1 MGWLIALAVIGLIAV
16 IPIGVSA
23 RYDEAGPLVKLIAG
37 PFRVTVI
44 PGEKK
49 DKPGKNPK
57 TKDKPKTAGLAGASS
72 KGGSLTD
79 FLPLIDVVR
88 DFLGDFGRKLRVNRL
103 ELKLILAG
111 DDPCDLAVN
120 YGRANAALGGLI
132 SQLERFFIIKKR
144 DMQVQCD
151 FLGDKTLVFARVDL
165 TVTVGRLFSLG
176 IRHGIRGLRQ
186 LIHIMKLRKGGAVK

>member
-1 MGWLIALAVIGLIAV
+1 MKEALRFLNN
-16 IPIGVSA
+16 
-23 RYDEAGPLVKLIAG
+23 
-37 PFRVTVI
+37 FR
-44 PGEKK
+44 
-49 DKPGKNPK
+49 
-57 TKDKPKTAGLAGASS
+57 
-72 KGGSLTD
+72 
-79 FLPLIDVVR
+79 
-88 DFLGDFGRKLRVNRL
+88 RKLRLNVL
-103 ELKLILAG
+103 ELKLIMAA

-151 FLGDKTLVFARVDL
+151 FLGDKTLIFARVDL